1 MNKKVLWGLG
11 IGLLGALLVKDGI
24 KKDNSKDK
32 KKVSNT
38 KKKRILNDKKTK
50 GEKNMEDFNQIAIK
64 DTKDFTD
71 IICNTISEKEA
82 YNTLDLV
89 KSSLNSDGNILAIS
103 EYSKPPLNKIYYE
116 LIKLYRDDDTEKN
129 VIDTPLS
136 FNVETANLFDMDMV
150 TVRYGSIF
158 YISLDDLDKITS
170 MFISEWY
177 KISDGDN
184 IIVEHNLNSNNID
197 VKFIDL
203 YDLGEEYDVT
213 DDETLT
219 YEIISPNSVSFK
231 YNEVYN
237 KLKLFITKK

>member
-1 MNKKVLWGLG
+1 
-11 IGLLGALLVKDGI
+11 
-24 KKDNSKDK
+24 
-32 KKVSNT
+32 
-38 KKKRILNDKKTK
+38 
-50 GEKNMEDFNQIAIK
+50 
-64 DTKDFTD
+64 
-71 IICNTISEKEA
+71 
-82 YNTLDLV
+82 
-89 KSSLNSDGNILAIS
+89 
-103 EYSKPPLNKIYYE
+103 
-116 LIKLYRDDDTEKN
+116 
-129 VIDTPLS
+129 
-136 FNVETANLFDMDMV
+136 MDMV